1 MIQPT
6 LFDTGPVARR
16 TDPDTSW
23 EAARSVD
30 PLKLRATQREILW
43 VLRNW
48 GPLTDEEIA
57 VIVGPESTQ
66 SPSGLRTRRR
76 ELVDRGLVVD
86 TGARRRTR
94 AGRRTIVW
102 GLTDA

>member
-1 MIQPT
+1 VQYEQAT
-6 LFDTGPVARR
+6 LFGGPVARR
-16 TDPDTSW
+16 SDPETSW
-23 EAARSVD
+23 QAARSVD

-57 VIVGPESTQ
+57 VLVGPDSQ

-76 ELVDRGLVVD
+76 ELVDAGLVVD
-86 TGARRRTR
+86 TGRRRKSRSGR
-94 AGRRTIVW
+94 AMIVW
-102 GLTDA
+102 AATDA